1 MRSDFEIE
9 DATEADHDAVVTLLK
24 KTNLPPDDVE
34 KHMANFMVIRHS
46 EAVTGLEMLIGS
58 VGLEIYGK
66 SALLRSLAVHPDF
79 QGRGL
84 GTRLVNSIIEV
95 AKEKGINRLF
105 LLTDTAEKFFEK
117 KGFVVVTRDQV
128 PEDMKK
134 SVEFTT
140 LCTSSP
146 SMMREI

>member
-1 MRSDFEIE
+1 MKSELKIDEAKSSDH
-9 DATEADHDAVVTLLK
+9 AAVVALLQE
-24 KTNLPPDDVE
+24 TDLPPDE
-34 KHMANFMVIRHS
+34 IELHMENFLVIRHP
-46 EAVTGLEMLIGS
+46 EVDRGPELLVGS
-58 VGLEIYGK
+58 IGLEIYED

-79 QGRGL
+79 QGNGL
-84 GTRLVNSIIEV
+84 GSRLVDSMIEF
-95 AKEKGINRLF
+95 ARGKDINRLF

-128 PEDMKK
+128 PDDMKQ
-134 SVEFTT
+134 SIEFTT